1 MCNGMTKEHPV
12 YRAQFYIQE
21 LKKYATWSE
30 YLTYYKEQDDKI
42 MQFSHYCMQMWSSY
56 MNDKIKQQKAP
67 LSYKEYL
74 NEYKDLLEEGYNDR
88 PKN

>member
-1 MCNGMTKEHPV
+1 MTKEHPV

-74 NEYKDLLEEGYNDR
+74 NEY
-88 PKN
+88 